1 MTASRNTTTGE
12 TVLRDI
18 RGGSRVAKPSL
29 SDPLRGPHIHDNSE
43 LRATFVL
50 EVTHVLELQENQ
62 VKKRRA

>member
-12 TVLRDI
+12 TVLRDS
-18 RGGSRVAKPSL
+18 RGGSRVVKPSL
-29 SDPLRGPHIHDNSE
+29 SDPLRGPHIHASE